1 MGKCNSKMGVAAQK
15 QRALLMV
22 GASGGIGAALL
33 EYLST
38 RTDLV
43 CIPTYNK
50 KVPAADNHSWL
61 YYNSNDSKSTRSMF
75 EAISTMYEIAVVV
88 DVSGAFFAS
97 MLEKATSEEISQVIS
112 TNLTAP
118 LILAK
123 NAQEF
128 MGKGGKAI
136 FMSSIVS
143 TMQVMGSSAYAAS
156 KAGLERGMS
165 ALSSE
170 FDRTGHAI
178 CVIRLGYMDYGMTYK
193 IKEKVRRE
201 ILLQSP
207 QEKFIDIRVLGD
219 KILNLVRSEPAEIN
233 GMLYEVK

>member
-1 MGKCNSKMGVAAQK
+1 
-15 QRALLMV
+15 MV
-22 GASGGIGAALL
+22 GASGGVGTALL
-33 EYLST
+33 KYIST
-38 RTDLV
+38 RTQLV

-50 KVPAADNHSWL
+50 NLPPADSHSWIH
-61 YYNSNDSKSTRSMF
+61 YNSNDSESTRSMF
-75 EAISTMYEIAVVV
+75 VEISRMYEIEIVI

-97 MLEKATSEEISQVIS
+97 KLEKASTEEISQVIF

-143 TMQVMGSSAYAAS
+143 TMQIPGSSAYAAS
-156 KAGLERGMS
+156 KAGLERGIS
-165 ALSSE
+165 ALSLE

-178 CVIRLGYMDYGMTYK
+178 CGIRLGYMDYGMTFN
-193 IKEKVRRE
+193 IKEKVRDE
-201 ILLQSP
+201 ILLQLP
-207 QEKFIDIRVLGD
+207 QEKFIDISVLGD
-219 KILNLVRSEPAEIN
+219 QILNLVRGKAAEIN
-233 GMLYEVK
+233 GMLYEIK